1 VLSHYGVAKT
11 CWDIIVLV
19 RLALNNVLKF
29 IQSFYFFVKCAT
41 IYVAIVVPF
50 NATFHEDVIC
60 NDLQE
65 RNMTDNGSEINF
77 TYNNSGYD
85 PNKEEKRFVVVDV
98 IVETI
103 FIVGK
108 KISSC
113 FITILDGT

>member
-1 VLSHYGVAKT
+1 
-11 CWDIIVLV
+11 
-19 RLALNNVLKF
+19 
-29 IQSFYFFVKCAT
+29 
-41 IYVAIVVPF
+41 
-50 NATFHEDVIC
+50 
-60 NDLQE
+60 
-65 RNMTDNGSEINF
+65 MTDNGSEINF